1 MEVGHDSETDLDC
14 DLQIR
19 LVALS
24 SGTILDRV
32 GTILV
37 VVEGATGVLV
47 SAVSVYHD
55 VSA

>member
-1 MEVGHDSETDLDC
+1 MEVGHDSETDVDC

-19 LVALS
+19 LVTLS

-32 GTILV
+32 GSILV

-47 SAVSVYHD
+47 SAVSVYHH